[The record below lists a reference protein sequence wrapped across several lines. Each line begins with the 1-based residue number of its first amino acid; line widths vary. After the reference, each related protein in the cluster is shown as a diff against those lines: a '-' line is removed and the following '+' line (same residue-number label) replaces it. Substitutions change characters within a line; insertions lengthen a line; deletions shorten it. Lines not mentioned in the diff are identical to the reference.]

1 MSSIV
6 KKETDAHNK
15 ALAKRLGLKI
25 VQTPERKIRLY
36 RAQPV
41 NPVFNPS
48 SAANGEAQKEFAGKW
63 FTPNIEK
70 VDWYAHNASVKGV
83 PAELQFVEIPESQL
97 KKICCRRYYSKRLWF
112 WANWRLY
119 NPRNF

>member
-70 VDWYAHNASVKGV
+70 VD
-83 PAELQFVEIPESQL
+83 
-97 KKICCRRYYSKRLWF
+97 
-112 WANWRLY
+112 
-119 NPRNF
+119 